1 MAGRHHP
8 HPNPLPQAGEGA
20 GEKDGSFSR
29 LREKA
34 GDEGVAKPP
43 VRRRPSP
50 MIAGKG
56 RTLGDIVGPIV
67 DPADWV
73 SP

>member
-1 MAGRHHP
+1 MAARHHP

-20 GEKDGSFSR
+20 GSFSR

-34 GDEGVAKPP
+34 GDEGVAAPP
-43 VRRRPSP
+43 ARRRPSP

-67 DPADWV
+67 DPSDWV
-73 SP
+73 SR